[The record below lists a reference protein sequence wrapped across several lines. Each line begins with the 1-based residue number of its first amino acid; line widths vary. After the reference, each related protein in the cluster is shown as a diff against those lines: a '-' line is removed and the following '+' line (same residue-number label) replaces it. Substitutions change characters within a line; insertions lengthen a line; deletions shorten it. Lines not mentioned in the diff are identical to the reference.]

1 MIIFIQSIT
10 ILAYEISALQAL
22 LVLAVVPG
30 PALVLRT
37 KLRPGFSVLLAPPGR
52 KHLNGHFLIGAAE
65 NNLMLRSKSGL
76 TIRFVLL

>member
-30 PALVLRT
+30 RARASHEAKAGL
-37 KLRPGFSVLLAPPGR
+37 FSIIGPSGPQAP
-52 KHLNGHFLIGAAE
+52 
-65 NNLMLRSKSGL
+65 
-76 TIRFVLL
+76 